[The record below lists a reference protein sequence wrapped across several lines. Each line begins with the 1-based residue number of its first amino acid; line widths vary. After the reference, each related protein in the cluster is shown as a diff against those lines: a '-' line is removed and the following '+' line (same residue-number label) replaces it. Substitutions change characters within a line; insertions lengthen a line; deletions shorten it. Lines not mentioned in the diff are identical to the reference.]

1 MLPGKGGGESTTTR
15 KAGGFEFRSMAG
27 NPKST
32 QRFDCCTGKR
42 VQRARFENNQSWI
55 GRPLNFLIDQIM
67 TRAYPVFKGV
77 QISFPYPAKIAQP
90 RLEEETMKEIDALNF
105 PGDVRY
111 SRDHEWARKDGD
123 IFTVGISDFA
133 QDQLGDVVY
142 VELPETGSSLEK
154 GREFGTVES
163 VKAVSELFMPVAG
176 EVVAINTGLEDS
188 PERVNNDPYGEG
200 WMIKVRS
207 ASPGDFD
214 GLMDREAYLAHVK
227 G

>member
-1 MLPGKGGGESTTTR
+1 
-15 KAGGFEFRSMAG
+15 
-27 NPKST
+27 
-32 QRFDCCTGKR
+32 
-42 VQRARFENNQSWI
+42 
-55 GRPLNFLIDQIM
+55 
-67 TRAYPVFKGV
+67 
-77 QISFPYPAKIAQP
+77 
-90 RLEEETMKEIDALNF
+90 MKEIDALNF

-123 IFTVGISDFA
+123 VFTVGISDFA

-142 VELPETGSSLEK
+142 VELPETGGSLET